1 MRPCNG
7 RRLTHA
13 LPRAHLQR
21 TAATH
26 RVPATAKHTEPK
38 GEREI
43 MEPNATAFSRRN
55 FLKGAATGAAGI
67 AAASALAGAS
77 IAAADE
83 AASNQAADAEQPAEV
98 AGTPSGKAE
107 LYQAMAQLNPEAKD
121 DWRSCSIEDFGKTT
135 LFSPWKFGD
144 IELNHRMVKS
154 AAGSLY
160 LPGVTDEHIIQ
171 EYVELVEGGCEFV
184 WVEDYASL
192 KPSYPEHYKVRDRS
206 NAALDKVAAAI
217 HEAGGKC
224 GYQLSCMGA
233 SFSGFDATQAAEFE
247 CAHADDMTI
256 DELHQLQQEFIDTAK
271 LLKDAGF
278 DAVEINAAGN
288 NIGQA
293 FLSRNRN
300 AREDEY
306 GPQSFENRARFVCE
320 IIQGIKEACGADF
333 PVEVLINA
341 IEAND
346 VKLGQDDVFTTVEE
360 NIELAKQFE
369 AAGADSLEA
378 RLGPY
383 GYHPAEFAGDLYFSG
398 FGIDG
403 NTGWGTQ
410 FDFDRHWEGL
420 LDGEHSGCG
429 LMLDV
434 AAKFKEALSI
444 PVGCVTYMDPAHA
457 PDFFEKAL
465 NDGKVDFYLMTRPL
479 YADPDYINKLR
490 EGRLAE
496 IRPCNRCLHCH
507 FDFNEEGEFYEHCR
521 VNATRMRAFTEAMP
535 DGPALPE
542 LAGEPKNVMVVGG
555 GAAGMEAAR
564 IAAQRGHSVTL
575 YEKNGYLGGLLPFAA
590 AVKGQHENIADFN
603 AYLQNQQDVC
613 GVTVVCDQKVDADF
627 VAEQSPDAVIVA
639 CGGVRPAIELE
650 PTEDTSIISVADLL
664 TAPVGERVTI
674 MGGNAQAVDAAWYLI
689 AQGKHVTMVLDEPIA
704 KLGKGQSAHVKEVT
718 LPMLYTKGTRV
729 WPNAQIASVGD
740 GEIVVQG
747 ETGCDI
753 TVACDTV
760 IDARDLLAN
769 TELAD
774 AVAAQGIEVYTVG
787 DALVDPLKPH
797 NISEAIATG
806 NLAARAL

>member
-1 MRPCNG
+1 MLPCADERSAG
-7 RRLTHA
+7 RRTTSSPPEP
-13 LPRAHLQR
+13 LP
-21 TAATH
+21 
-26 RVPATAKHTEPK
+26 HTEAFDR

-43 MEPNATAFSRRN
+43 MEHTTTVSRRN
-55 FLKGAATGAAGI
+55 FLTGAAVG
-67 AAASALAGAS
+67 AAGLAASNALVGTD
-77 IAAADE
+77 AAVADE
-83 AASNQAADAEQPAEV
+83 AAATAGVPAATPV
-98 AGTPSGKAE
+98 AGGSKSE
-107 LYQAMAQLNPEAKD
+107 LYRAMSQLNPEVATD
-121 DWRSCSIEDFGKTT
+121 DWRSCSIEDFTKTT
-135 LFSPWKFGD
+135 MFSGWDFGSLH
-144 IELNHRMVKS
+144 LNHRLIKS

-160 LPGVTDEHIIQ
+160 LPGVTDEHIIA

-192 KPSYPEHYKVRDRS
+192 KPDYPESYKVRTRD
-206 NAALDKVAAAI
+206 NAILDQVADAI
-217 HEAGGKC
+217 HAAGGKC

-233 SFSGFDATQAAEFE
+233 SFSGFDATTAAQFE

-256 DELHQLQQEFIDTAK
+256 DELHQLQQNFIDTAK
-271 LLKDAGF
+271 LLKDSGF

-346 VKLGQDDVFTTVEE
+346 VNLGQDAMFTTVEE

-378 RLGPY
+378 RIGPY

-398 FGIDG
+398 YGIDG
-403 NTGWGTQ
+403 NTGYGTQ

-457 PDFFEKAL
+457 PDFFEAAL
-465 NDGKVDFYLMTRPL
+465 NDGKVDFFLMTRPL
-479 YADPDYINKLR
+479 YADPQYINKLR

-507 FDFNEEGEFYEHCR
+507 FDYDEQGNFYEHCR
-521 VNATRMRAFTEAMP
+521 ANATRMRAFTEQYADLMP
-535 DGPALPE
+535 DFGLPS
-542 LAGEPKNVMVVGG
+542 AAEPKNVMVVGG
-555 GAAGMEAAR
+555 GPAGMEAASV
-564 IAAQRGHSVTL
+564 AAQRGHNVTL
-575 YEKNGYLGGLLPFAA
+575 YEKNGYLGGTLPFTA
-590 AVKGQHENIADFN
+590 AVKGTHENIADFN
-603 AYLQNQQDVC
+603 TYLQNQQDVC
-613 GVTVVCDQKVDADF
+613 GVTVVCDQEVDADF
-627 VAEQSPDAVIVA
+627 IAAQAPDAVIVA
-639 CGGVRPAIELE
+639 CGGIRPEIELVG
-650 PTEDTSIISVADLL
+650 TGATAVVSVADLL
-664 TAPVGERVTI
+664 TAEIGENVTI
-674 MGGNAQAVDAAWYLI
+674 LGGNAQAVDTAWYLI
-689 AQGKHVTMVLDEPIA
+689 VQGKRVTMVLDKPIA
-704 KLGKGQSAHVKEVT
+704 TLGSGQSAHVKEVT
-718 LPMLYTKGTRV
+718 LPMLYVKGTRV
-729 WPNAQIASVGD
+729 FQNAQVTAVGD
-740 GEIVVQG
+740 GTVTIAADN
-747 ETGCDI
+747 GCDM
-753 TVACDTV
+753 VVKCDTV
-760 IDARDLLAN
+760 VDARDLLAN

-774 AVAAQGIEVYTVG
+774 AAQAQGIEAYVVG
-787 DALVDPLKPH
+787 DALVDEAKPH
-797 NISEAIATG
+797 NIAEAIATG
-806 NLAARAL
+806 NLAARSI

>member
-1 MRPCNG
+1 M
-7 RRLTHA
+7 
-13 LPRAHLQR
+13 
-21 TAATH
+21 ATT
-26 RVPATAKHTEPK
+26 V
-38 GEREI
+38 
-43 MEPNATAFSRRN
+43 SRRN
-55 FLKGAATGAAGI
+55 LLKGAAVGTVSL
-67 AAASALAGAS
+67 AAASTLPLETAQAS
-77 IAAADE
+77 EPSAE
-83 AASNQAADAEQPAEV
+83 PASKAEV
-98 AGTPSGKAE
+98 
-107 LYQAMAQLNPEAKD
+107 YQTIAQLNPEATD
-121 DWRSCSIEDFGKTT
+121 DWRSCSIDDFTKTT
-135 LFSPWKFGD
+135 LFSPWKFGN

-160 LPGVTDEHIIQ
+160 LPGITDEHIIK

-206 NAALDKVAAAI
+206 NASLDKVAAAI

-233 SFSGFDATQAAEFE
+233 SFSGFDATTAAEFE

-271 LLKDAGF
+271 LLKDSGF

-300 AREDEY
+300 ARDDEY

-320 IIQGIKEACGADF
+320 IIQGIKEVCGADF

-346 VKLGQDDVFTTVEE
+346 VNLGQDSQFTTVEE

-398 FGIDG
+398 YGIDG

-410 FDFDRHWEGL
+410 FDFDRHWGGL

-434 AAKFKEALSI
+434 AAKFKEALNI

-479 YADPDYINKLR
+479 YADPNYINKLR
-490 EGRLAE
+490 EGRLSE

-521 VNATRMRAFTEAMP
+521 ANATRMRAFTEAMP
-535 DGPALPE
+535 NGPE
-542 LAGEPKNVMVVGG
+542 LPPLEGEPKNVLVVGG
-555 GAAGMEAAR
+555 GPAGMEAASV
-564 IAAQRGHSVTL
+564 AAERGHAVTL
-575 YEKNGYLGGLLPFAA
+575 VEKNGYLGGTLPFASA
-590 AVKGQHENIADFN
+590 IKGQHENISDFN
-603 AYLQNQQDVC
+603 AYLQTMLDLN
-613 GVTVVCDQKVDADF
+613 GVTVMCDQEADADF
-627 VAEQSPDAVIVA
+627 VAAQAPDAVIVA
-639 CGGVRPAIELE
+639 AGGVRPAIELE
-650 PTEDTSIISVADLL
+650 ATEGTNVISVADVL
-664 TAPVGERVTI
+664 TAEVGPQVTI
-674 MGGNAQAVDAAWYLI
+674 LGGNAQAVDTAWYLI

-718 LPMLYTKGTRV
+718 LPMLYVKGTQV
-729 WPNAQIASVGD
+729 WPNAQVVAVGN
-740 GEIVVQG
+740 GEITVNG
-747 ETGCDI
+747 ETGCDMAI
-753 TVACDTV
+753 ACDTV

-769 TELAD
+769 SELAD
-774 AVAAQGIEVYTVG
+774 AIAAQGIEVYTVG